1 MNLQEIQNKSI
12 FILGD
17 LMIDTYYEGSV
28 NRISPEAPVP
38 IVRVKKVRHV
48 PGGAANVA
56 LNLKGLNCKIDLW
69 GIYGK
74 DANGK
79 LLKNLLEK
87 NKIKNH
93 SIETENS
100 TVTKSRVIGNKQQIV
115 RIDFETENFIIDNK
129 IADQIT
135 KTFEKGINNCDIAV
149 ISDYGKGVCS
159 KYLCQKIIRLCN
171 KYNKKV
177 IIDPKGSDWEKYNG
191 AYMVTPNVKELSEIA
206 HRKLKNED
214 HLLKEAGIQ
223 IIKTLNLNKLLITR
237 SEKGMSLISPDGTFK
252 NFDTVAKEVF
262 DVSGAGD
269 TVVATIAA
277 CLAANFEINDSISIA
292 NKAAEI
298 VVGRI
303 GTTPVSFN
311 ELKNKLVYTRENEKI
326 VTVSELKKILSSQ
339 RNKKIVFT
347 NGCFDVLHKGHVIYL
362 QKARE
367 IGDILIVG
375 LNTDDS
381 VKKLKGPS
389 RPVNNQTARAIVLSA
404 LECVNY
410 VVLFSEDTPYELIK
424 ELSPN
429 VLVKGSDYKKE
440 EVIGGDLVDEIKLIN
455 FEKGYSSSNIIKKL
469 NEGE

>member
-38 IVRVKKVRHV
+38 IVRVKKVRYV

-56 LNLKGLNCKIDLW
+56 LNLRGLNCNVDIW
-69 GIYGK
+69 GIHGK
-74 DANGK
+74 DTNGK
-79 LLKNLLEK
+79 LLNDLLAK
-87 NKIKNH
+87 NKIKDH
-93 SIETENS
+93 SLETDNP

-115 RIDFETENFIIDNK
+115 RIDFETENFKIDNK
-129 IADQIT
+129 IADQLIA
-135 KTFEKGINNCDIAV
+135 TFEKKINNCDIV
-149 ISDYGKGVCS
+149 LISDYSKGVCTE
-159 KYLCQKIIRLCN
+159 YICQKIITLCN

-177 IIDPKGSDWEKYNG
+177 IVDPKGSDWTKYNR
-191 AYMVTPNVKELSEIA
+191 AYMITPNVKEFSEIA

-214 HLLKEAGIQ
+214 SILREAGIQ
-223 IIKTLNLNKLLITR
+223 LIKELNLNELLITR
-237 SEKGMSLISPDGTFK
+237 SEKGMSLICPDGTFK

-277 CLAANFEINDSISIA
+277 CLAANFKINDSISIA
-292 NKAAEI
+292 NKAAGI

-303 GTTPVSFN
+303 GTTPISFN
-311 ELKNKLVYTRENEKI
+311 ELENKMVYTRENKKI
-326 VTVSELKKILSSQ
+326 VTISELNRILADQ

-347 NGCFDVLHKGHVIYL
+347 NGCFDILHKGHVIYL

-381 VKKLKGPS
+381 VKKLKGPN
-389 RPVNNQTARAIVLSA
+389 RPINDQTARATVLSA
-404 LECVNY
+404 LECVDY

-424 ELSPN
+424 EISPN

-440 EVIGGDLVDEIKLIN
+440 DVVGGDLVDEVKLID
-455 FEKGYSSSNIIKKL
+455 FEKGYSSSNIINKL
-469 NEGE
+469 

>member
-12 FILGD
+12 FIIGD
-17 LMIDTYYEGSV
+17 LMIDTYFEGTV

-38 IVRVKKVRHV
+38 IVRVKEVRHV

-56 LNLKGLNCKIDLW
+56 LNLKGLNCNVDIW
-69 GIYGK
+69 GIHGK

-79 LLKNLLEK
+79 LLKTLLKK

-93 SIETENS
+93 SIETDNP
-100 TVTKSRVIGNKQQIV
+100 TVTKSRVIGNKQQVV
-115 RIDFETENFIIDNK
+115 RIDFETDNYRIENK
-129 IADQIT
+129 ISDQLIE
-135 KTFEKGINNCDIAV
+135 TFEKGIISCDIII
-149 ISDYGKGVCS
+149 ISDYGKGVCTE
-159 KYLCQKIIRLCN
+159 YLCQKIITLCN

-177 IIDPKGSDWEKYNG
+177 IVDPKGSNWTKYSG
-191 AYMVTPNVKELSEIA
+191 AFMITPNVKELSEIA

-214 HLLKEAGIQ
+214 KILREVGLYIIKLLK
-223 IIKTLNLNKLLITR
+223 LNELLITR
-237 SEKGMSLISPDGTFK
+237 SEKGMSLLCPDGTFK

-277 CLAANFEINDSISIA
+277 CLAANFDINTSISIA
-292 NKAAEI
+292 NKAAGI

-303 GTTPVSFN
+303 GTTPVYFS
-311 ELKNKLVYTRENEKI
+311 ELENKMVYTRENKKI
-326 VTVSELKKILSSQ
+326 VDVSELKKLLSTQ
-339 RNKKIVFT
+339 RNKRIVFT
-347 NGCFDVLHKGHVIYL
+347 NGCFDILHKGHVIYL

-389 RPVNNQTARAIVLSA
+389 RPINDQKARAIVLSA
-404 LECVNY
+404 LECVDY
-410 VVLFSEDTPYELIK
+410 VVLFSENTPYELIK

-429 VLVKGSDYKKE
+429 VLVKGADYKKE
-440 EVIGGDLVDEIKLIN
+440 DVVGGDLVDEVKLID
-455 FEKGYSSSNIIKKL
+455 FEKGYSSSNIINKL
-469 NEGE
+469 

>member
-1 MNLQEIQNKSI
+1 MNLKEIQNKSI
-12 FILGD
+12 FIIGD
-17 LMIDTYYEGSV
+17 LMIDAYYEGSV

-38 IVRVKKVRHV
+38 IVRVKKVRYV

-56 LNLKGLNCKIDLW
+56 LNLRGLNCNVDIW
-69 GIYGK
+69 GIHGK

-79 LLKNLLEK
+79 LLNDLLDK
-87 NKIKNH
+87 NKIKDH
-93 SIETENS
+93 SLETDNP

-115 RIDFETENFIIDNK
+115 RIDFETENFKIDNE
-129 IADQIT
+129 IADQLT
-135 KTFEKGINNCDIAV
+135 ATFEKKINNCDIV
-149 ISDYGKGVCS
+149 IISDYGKGVCTE
-159 KYLCQKIIRLCN
+159 YTCQRIITLCN

-177 IIDPKGSDWEKYNG
+177 IVDPKGSNWTKYNR
-191 AYMVTPNVKELSEIA
+191 AYMITPNVKEFSEIA

-214 HLLKEAGIQ
+214 SILREAGIQ
-223 IIKTLNLNKLLITR
+223 LIKELNLNELLITR
-237 SEKGMSLISPDGTFK
+237 SEKGMSLICPDGTFK

-292 NKAAEI
+292 NKAAGI

-311 ELKNKLVYTRENEKI
+311 ELENKMVYTRENEKI
-326 VTVSELKKILSSQ
+326 VTISELKRILADQ

-347 NGCFDVLHKGHVIYL
+347 NGCFDILHKGHVIYL

-381 VKKLKGPS
+381 VKKIKGPN
-389 RPVNNQTARAIVLSA
+389 RPINDQTARATVLSA
-404 LECVNY
+404 LECVDY

-424 ELSPN
+424 EISPN
-429 VLVKGSDYKKE
+429 VLVKGGDYKKE
-440 EVIGGDLVDEIKLIN
+440 DVVGRDLVDEVKLID
-455 FEKGYSSSNIIKKL
+455 FEKGYSSSNIIKQMKV
-469 NEGE
+469 

>member
-1 MNLQEIQNKSI
+1 
-12 FILGD
+12 
-17 LMIDTYYEGSV
+17 MIDTYYEGFV

-38 IVRVKKVRHV
+38 IVRVKKVRYV

-56 LNLKGLNCKIDLW
+56 LNLRGLNCNIDIW

-74 DANGK
+74 DENGK
-79 LLKNLLEK
+79 ILKNLLEK

-93 SIETENS
+93 SIETDNP
-100 TVTKSRVIGNKQQIV
+100 TINKSRVIGNKQQIV
-115 RIDFETENFIIDNK
+115 RIDFETENFRINNK
-129 IADQIT
+129 IADQLT
-135 KTFEKGINNCDIAV
+135 ATFEKEINKCDIAV

-159 KYLCQKIIRLCN
+159 EYICQKIINLCN

-177 IIDPKGSDWEKYNG
+177 IIDPKGYDWTKYNG
-191 AYMVTPNVKELSEIA
+191 AFMVTPNVKELSEIA
-206 HRKLKNED
+206 HRKLKNEAPI
-214 HLLKEAGIQ
+214 LKEAGLQ
-223 IIKTLNLNKLLITR
+223 IIKTLKLSNLLITR
-237 SEKGMSLISPDGTFK
+237 SEKGISLICPDGTFK

-292 NKAAEI
+292 NKAAGI
-298 VVGRI
+298 VVGKI
-303 GTTPVSFN
+303 GTTPISFN
-311 ELKNKLVYTRENEKI
+311 ELENKLVYTRENKKI
-326 VTVSELKKILSSQ
+326 VTVSELKNILSSQ

-347 NGCFDVLHKGHVIYL
+347 NGCFDILHKGHVIYL

-381 VKKLKGPS
+381 VKKLKGSS
-389 RPVNNQTARAIVLSA
+389 RPINEQTARATVLSA
-404 LECVNY
+404 MECVDY
-410 VVLFSEDTPYELIK
+410 VVLFSEDTPYNLIK

-440 EVIGGDLVDEIKLIN
+440 DVIGGDLVDEVKLIN
-455 FEKGYSSSNIIKKL
+455 FEKGYSSSNIIKKI
-469 NEGE
+469 NTKNQG

>member
-12 FILGD
+12 FIIGD
-17 LMIDTYYEGSV
+17 LMIDTYFEGTV

-38 IVRVKKVRHV
+38 IVRVKEVRHV

-56 LNLKGLNCKIDLW
+56 LNLKGLNCNVDIW
-69 GIYGK
+69 GIHGK

-79 LLKNLLEK
+79 LLKTLLKK

-93 SIETENS
+93 SIETDNP
-100 TVTKSRVIGNKQQIV
+100 TVTKSRVIGNKQQVV
-115 RIDFETENFIIDNK
+115 RIDFETDNYRIENK
-129 IADQIT
+129 ISDQLIE
-135 KTFEKGINNCDIAV
+135 TFEKGIISCDIII
-149 ISDYGKGVCS
+149 ISDYGKGVCTE
-159 KYLCQKIIRLCN
+159 YLCQKIITLCN

-177 IIDPKGSDWEKYNG
+177 IVDPKGSNWTKYSG
-191 AYMVTPNVKELSEIA
+191 AFMITPNVKELSEIA

-214 HLLKEAGIQ
+214 KILREVGLYIIKLLK
-223 IIKTLNLNKLLITR
+223 LNELLITR
-237 SEKGMSLISPDGTFK
+237 SEKGMSLLCPDGTFK

-277 CLAANFEINDSISIA
+277 CLAANFDINTSISIA
-292 NKAAEI
+292 NKAAGI

-303 GTTPVSFN
+303 GTTPVYFS
-311 ELKNKLVYTRENEKI
+311 ELENKMVYTRENKKI
-326 VTVSELKKILSSQ
+326 VDVSELKKLLSTQ
-339 RNKKIVFT
+339 RNKRIVFT
-347 NGCFDVLHKGHVIYL
+347 NGCFDILHKGHVIYL

-375 LNTDDS
+375 LNTDNS

-389 RPVNNQTARAIVLSA
+389 RPINDQKARAIVLSA
-404 LECVNY
+404 LECVDY
-410 VVLFSEDTPYELIK
+410 VVLFSENTPYELIK

-429 VLVKGSDYKKE
+429 VLVKGADYKKE
-440 EVIGGDLVDEIKLIN
+440 DVVGGDLVDEVKLID
-455 FEKGYSSSNIIKKL
+455 FEKGYSSSNIINKL
-469 NEGE
+469 